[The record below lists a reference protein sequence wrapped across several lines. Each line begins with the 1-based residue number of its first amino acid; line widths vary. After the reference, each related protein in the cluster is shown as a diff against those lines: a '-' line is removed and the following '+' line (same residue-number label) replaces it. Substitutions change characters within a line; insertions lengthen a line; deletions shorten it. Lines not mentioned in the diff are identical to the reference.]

1 MLAFNGCMEHRAL
14 QVELLG
20 RVQRPLQ
27 KGNLAIAMRYQ
38 GWSLD
43 CISRVSAPWI
53 IPSDG
58 VLLQS
63 DSRGFAGKADVS
75 YGQWRM
81 FVSGNSS
88 SSNVSLSRLYLIRPA
103 QQPK

>member
-1 MLAFNGCMEHRAL
+1 MENQPL
-14 QVELLG
+14 QVELPG
-20 RVQRPLQ
+20 RVPCRCR

-38 GWSLD
+38 GWGLD
-43 CISRVSAPWI
+43 YISRVSAPWI

-75 YGQWRM
+75 YGQLEHVRKW
-81 FVSGNSS
+81 
-88 SSNVSLSRLYLIRPA
+88 
-103 QQPK
+103 Q

>member
-1 MLAFNGCMEHRAL
+1 M
-14 QVELLG
+14 
-20 RVQRPLQ
+20 PLQ

-43 CISRVSAPWI
+43 YISRVSAPWI
-53 IPSDG
+53 IPSVG

-75 YGQWRM
+75 YGQ
-81 FVSGNSS
+81 
-88 SSNVSLSRLYLIRPA
+88 
-103 QQPK
+103 